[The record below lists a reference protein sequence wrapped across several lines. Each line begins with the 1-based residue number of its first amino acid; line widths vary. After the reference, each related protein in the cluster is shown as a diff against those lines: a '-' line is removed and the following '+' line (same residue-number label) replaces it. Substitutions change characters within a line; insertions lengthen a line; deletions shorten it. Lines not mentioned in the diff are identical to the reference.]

1 MYKENT
7 EHLQIPLIS
16 DLDNLSDK
24 SRKRLEASWAGDF
37 RRDIFVR
44 IDESIYAVLYSD
56 IPSRP
61 NEPINV
67 LVGLEILKAG
77 YGWADQEMYEH
88 YLYDMQVRYAL
99 GYNNFGEGEFDLRT
113 VYNFR
118 ERLTK
123 HMEKTGEN
131 LLEKTFEQ
139 ITDQQIEAYQ
149 LKTGKQR
156 MDSTQIASNIRAMSR
171 LQLLVEVL
179 QRVHRMFD
187 ETDQA
192 QYAEKL
198 EPYLKGSSGQYLY
211 RIKGEDTDSHLK
223 SIGNLMQTLVE
234 ELHDKY
240 QDDPT
245 YPILTRVF
253 DEHFTVEEGQL
264 RAKMGQELRA
274 DSLQSPD
281 DPDATYRQKNGK
293 DYIGHVANLT
303 ETCDPENDLQL
314 IVKVQ
319 TEPNT
324 TDACPEPCRRDADML
339 EEALPEIA
347 SRMDVD
353 EMNTDGGYN
362 SEDVDKTMQEHGV
375 EQIQTAIR
383 GAKPSEDT
391 LNLED
396 FQWETNDEGQPEQV
410 TCPNDQTV
418 PVTPGRAEDRHLA
431 HFDQSIC
438 EHCPLLDK
446 CPAAPLKRTPQR
458 VLRITQQQVNVA
470 RRRQRTA
477 EARASGQNLRA
488 AVEASVRSLKHPFRN
503 GKLPVRG
510 KPRMSMMI
518 AASAAMSNLR
528 RIHRYQAAKRAKQ
541 KQENEARE
549 QANRT
554 AKQFLASSPSSFFSK
569 FRNCL
574 RIWLNFQPILAFH
587 R

>member
-7 EHLQIPLIS
+7 EHLQIPMMS

-24 SRKRLEASWAGDF
+24 SRKRLEESWAGDF
-37 RRDIFVR
+37 RQDVFVR

-67 LVGLEILKAG
+67 LVGLEILKSG
-77 YGWADQEMYEH
+77 YGWTDLEMYDH

-99 GYNNFGEGEFDLRT
+99 GHSNFGEGEFELRT

-118 ERLTK
+118 ARLTN
-123 HMEKTGEN
+123 HMKETGEN
-131 LLEKTFEQ
+131 LIEKTFEQ
-139 ITDQQIEAYQ
+139 ITDEQIEAYQ
-149 LKTGKQR
+149 IKTGKQR
-156 MDSTQIASNIRAMSR
+156 MDSTQIASNIRDMSR
-171 LQLLVEVL
+171 LQLLVEIL
-179 QRVHRMFD
+179 LRVYRMLD
-187 ETDQA
+187 ETDQT
-192 QYAEKL
+192 QYAEKF
-198 EPYLKGSSGQYLY
+198 EPYRKGSSGQYFY
-211 RIKGEDTDSHLK
+211 RIKGEDTDSHLQR
-223 SIGNLMQTLVE
+223 IGELMQTLVE
-234 ELHDKY
+234 ELHEKY

-245 YPILTRVF
+245 YKILTRVF
-253 DEHFTVEEGQL
+253 DEHFIVEESQL
-264 RAKMGQELRA
+264 RTKMGQELRA

-281 DPDATYRQKNGK
+281 DPDATYRQKCGK
-293 DYIGHVANLT
+293 DYVGYSSNLD

-324 TDACPEPCRRDADML
+324 TDDADML

-353 EMNTDGGYN
+353 EMNTDGGFN
-362 SEDVDKTMQEHGV
+362 SADVDKAMREHGV
-375 EQIQTAIR
+375 EHIQTAIR

-391 LNLED
+391 LNLKD

-410 TCPNDQTV
+410 TCPNEQTV
-418 PVTPGRAEDRHLA
+418 PVIPGQADDRYLA
-431 HFDQSIC
+431 YFDQSIC
-438 EHCPLLDK
+438 DNCPLRDK
-446 CPAAPLKRTPQR
+446 CPADPLKRTPQR
-458 VLRITQQQVNVA
+458 VLRFTQQQVNVA
-470 RRRQRTA
+470 QRRQRSA

-488 AVEASVRSLKHPFRN
+488 AVEASVRSLKHPFGN

-518 AASAAMSNLR
+518 ASSAAMCNLR
-528 RIHRYQAAKRAKQ
+528 RIHRYQAAKRAEQ
-541 KQENEARE
+541 KQENEAQA
-549 QANRT
+549 QANLT
-554 AKQFLASSPSSFFSK
+554 AKNCWESYFSFFSG
-569 FRNCL
+569 FCNYLRNF
-574 RIWLNFQPILAFH
+574 LNSQPISAFC

>member
-1 MYKENT
+1 MYKGNT

-16 DLDNLSDK
+16 DLDNLSEK
-24 SRKRLEASWAGDF
+24 SRKRLEESWAGDF
-37 RRDIFVR
+37 QRDIFVR
-44 IDESIYAVLYSD
+44 IDESIYAVLYSAL
-56 IPSRP
+56 PSRP

-67 LVGLEILKAG
+67 LVGLEILKSG
-77 YGWADQEMYEH
+77 FGWTDQEMYEH
-88 YLYDMQVRYAL
+88 YLYDVQVRYAL
-99 GYNNFGEGEFDLRT
+99 GYYNLGEGEFDLRT

-118 ERLTK
+118 KRLTN
-123 HMEKTGEN
+123 HMEETGEN

-139 ITDQQIEAYQ
+139 ITDEQIEAYQ

-156 MDSTQIASNIRAMSR
+156 MDSTQIASNIRDMSR
-171 LQLLVEVL
+171 LQLLVEIL

-192 QYAEKL
+192 QYAQTFA
-198 EPYLKGSSGQYLY
+198 PYLKGSSGQYLY
-211 RIKGEDTDSHLK
+211 RIKGEDTDRHLQ
-223 SIGNLMQTLVE
+223 SIGDLMQTLVE

-245 YPILTRVF
+245 CQILSRVF
-253 DEHFTVEEGQL
+253 DEHFMVEEGQL
-264 RAKMGQELRA
+264 RAKVGQELRA

-281 DPDATYRQKNGK
+281 DPDATYRQKRGK
-293 DYIGHVANLT
+293 DYVGHVANLT

-319 TEPNT
+319 VEANT
-324 TDACPEPCRRDADML
+324 TDDADML
-339 EEALPEIA
+339 AEALPEIA

-353 EMNTDGGYN
+353 EMHTDGGYN
-362 SEDVDKTMQEHGV
+362 SADVDKAMRDHEVEH
-375 EQIQTAIR
+375 IQTAIR

-396 FQWETNDEGQPEQV
+396 FQWETNDEGQPQQV
-410 TCPNDQTV
+410 TCPNEQTV
-418 PVTPGRAEDRHLA
+418 PVTPGRTEDRCLA

-446 CPAAPLKRTPQR
+446 CPTDPLKRTPQR
-458 VLRITQQQVNVA
+458 VLRFTQQQVNVA
-470 RRRQRTA
+470 RRRQRSA

-488 AVEASVRSLKHPFRN
+488 AVEASVRSLKHPFGN

-510 KPRMSMMI
+510 KPRISMTI

-528 RIHRYQAAKRAKQ
+528 RIHRYHAAKRANQ
-541 KQENEARE
+541 KKEIEA
-549 QANRT
+549 QKHTNRA
-554 AKQFLASSPSSFFSK
+554 AKQLLDSLSSFFSR
-569 FRNCL
+569 FRNYL
-574 RIWLNFQPILAFH
+574 RNPLRSQPIQAFH

>member
-16 DLDNLSDK
+16 DLDNLTEK
-24 SRKRLEASWAGDF
+24 SRKRLEGSWAGDF
-37 RRDIFVR
+37 RRDVFGR
-44 IDESIYAVLYSD
+44 IDESKYAVLYSD
-56 IPSRP
+56 LPSRP

-67 LVGLEILKAG
+67 LVGLEILKSG
-77 YGWADQEMYEH
+77 YGWSDQEMYEH
-88 YLYDMQVRYAL
+88 YLYDVQVRYAL
-99 GYNNFGEGEFDLRT
+99 GYKNLGEGEFELRT

-118 ERLTK
+118 ARLTN
-123 HMEKTGEN
+123 HMEETGEN

-139 ITDQQIEAYQ
+139 ITDQQIKAYQ
-149 LKTGKQR
+149 LKTGQQR
-156 MDSTQIASNIRAMSR
+156 MDSTQIASNIRDMSR

-187 ETDQA
+187 EADREQH
-192 QYAEKL
+192 AEAFT
-198 EPYLKGSSGQYLY
+198 PYIKGSSGQYIY

-223 SIGNLMQTLVE
+223 NIGELMQTLVV

-240 QDDPT
+240 QDTPT
-245 YPILTRVF
+245 YLILVRVF
-253 DEHFTVEEGQL
+253 DEHFVIEEGGL
-264 RAKMGQELRA
+264 RTKMGQELRA

-293 DYIGHVANLT
+293 NYIGHVANLT

-319 TEPNT
+319 VEPNT
-324 TDACPEPCRRDADML
+324 TDDAKML
-339 EEALPEIA
+339 EDALPEIT
-347 SRMDVD
+347 SRMNVD

-362 SEDVDKTMQEHGV
+362 SEGVDDVMQAHGV
-375 EQIQTAIR
+375 AQIQTAIR

-396 FQWETNDEGQPEQV
+396 FQWETDDEGLPDQV
-410 TCPNDQTV
+410 TCPNEQTV
-418 PVTPGRAEDRHLA
+418 PVAPGRVEARYLA
-431 HFDQSIC
+431 HFDQSAC

-446 CPAAPLKRTPQR
+446 CPTSPLKRTPQR
-458 VLRITQQQVNVA
+458 ILRFTLQQVNVA
-470 RRRQRTA
+470 QRRQRTA
-477 EARASGQNLRA
+477 QARASGHNLRA

-510 KPRMSMMI
+510 NPRMSMMI
-518 AASAAMSNLR
+518 IGSAAMSNLR
-528 RIHRYQAAKRAKQ
+528 RIHRYQVTKRTQLK
-541 KQENEARE
+541 KEIEAWE

-554 AKQFLASSPSSFFSK
+554 TKQLLASSLSLFFSRFRK
-569 FRNCL
+569 FL
-574 RIWLNFQPILAFH
+574 RIWPNSLIPVFQH
-587 R
+587 

>member
-1 MYKENT
+1 MFKENT
-7 EHLQIPLIS
+7 DHLQIPLIS
-16 DLDNLSDK
+16 DLDNLSEK
-24 SRKRLEASWAGDF
+24 SRKRLEGSWAGDF
-37 RRDIFVR
+37 RREVFGR
-44 IDESIYAVLYSD
+44 IDEQPYAVLYSD
-56 IPSRP
+56 DPSRP
-61 NEPINV
+61 NEPVNV
-67 LVGLEILKAG
+67 LLGLAILKAG
-77 YGWADQEMYEH
+77 FGWTDEEMYEH
-88 YLYDMQVRYAL
+88 YLYDVQVRFAL
-99 GYNNFGEGEFDLRT
+99 GHDNLGEGEFDLRT

-118 ERLTK
+118 GRLTE
-123 HMEKTGEN
+123 HMEKKGVN

-139 ITDQQIEAYQ
+139 ITDEQIEAYQ
-149 LKTGKQR
+149 LRTGKQR
-156 MDSTQIASNIRAMSR
+156 VDSTQIASNIRNMSR

-211 RIKGEDTDSHLK
+211 RIKGEDTDSHLQ
-223 SIGNLMQTLVE
+223 SIGELMQTLVA

-240 QDDPT
+240 QDDAT
-245 YPILTRVF
+245 FKILSRVF
-253 DEHFTVEEGQL
+253 DEHFVVEEGQL

-281 DPDATYRQKNGK
+281 DPDATYRQKRGK
-293 DYIGHVANLT
+293 DYVGHVANLT

-319 TEPNT
+319 VEPNT
-324 TDACPEPCRRDADML
+324 TDDADML

-347 SRMDVD
+347 ARMDVD
-353 EMNTDGGYN
+353 EMHTDGGYN
-362 SEDVDKTMQEHGV
+362 SADVDKAMREHGV
-375 EQIQTAIR
+375 EHIQTAIR

-396 FQWETNDEGQPEQV
+396 FQWETNDEGQPQLV
-410 TCPNDQTV
+410 TCPNEQTV
-418 PVTPGRAEDRHLA
+418 PVTPGRAEDRYLA
-431 HFDQSIC
+431 HFDKSIC

-446 CPAAPLKRTPQR
+446 CPADPLKRTPQR
-458 VLRITQQQVNVA
+458 VLRFTQQQVNVA
-470 RRRQRTA
+470 RRRQRSA

-488 AVEASVRSLKHPFRN
+488 AVEASVRSLKHPFGN

-528 RIHRYQAAKRAKQ
+528 RIHRYQVAKRTKQ
-541 KQENEARE
+541 KQANEAQE

-554 AKQFLASSPSSFFSK
+554 AKQFLASSSSAFFSR
-569 FRNCL
+569 FRYYL
-574 RIWLNFQPILAFH
+574 RIWLIFQPIPAFH

>member
-1 MYKENT
+1 MYKGNT

-37 RRDIFVR
+37 RRDIFSR
-44 IDESIYAVLYSD
+44 IDESVYAVLYSD
-56 IPSRP
+56 LPSRP

-67 LVGLEILKAG
+67 LVGLEILKSG
-77 YGWADQEMYEH
+77 YGWTDLEMYDH

-99 GYNNFGEGEFDLRT
+99 GYNNLGEGEFELRT

-118 ERLTK
+118 GRLTN
-123 HMEKTGEN
+123 HMEETGEN

-139 ITDQQIEAYQ
+139 ITDEQIEAYQ

-156 MDSTQIASNIRAMSR
+156 MDSTQIASNIRDMSR

-179 QRVHRMFD
+179 QRVYRMFD

-192 QYAEKL
+192 QYAETFA
-198 EPYLKGSSGQYLY
+198 PYLKGSSGQYLY

-223 SIGNLMQTLVE
+223 NIGELMQLLVE
-234 ELHDKY
+234 VLHDKY
-240 QDDPT
+240 QDDLT
-245 YPILTRVF
+245 YSIMTRVF
-253 DEHFTVEEGQL
+253 DEHFIVEESQL
-264 RAKMGQELRA
+264 RAKAGQELRA

-281 DPDATYRQKNGK
+281 DPNATYRRKRGK
-293 DYIGHVANLT
+293 DYVGYVANLT

-324 TDACPEPCRRDADML
+324 TDDADML
-339 EEALPEIA
+339 EEALPVIA
-347 SRMDVD
+347 SHMDVD

-362 SEDVDKTMQEHGV
+362 SADVDKAMREHGV
-375 EQIQTAIR
+375 EHIQTAIR

-396 FQWETNDEGQPEQV
+396 FQWETNDAGQPEQV
-410 TCPNDQTV
+410 TCPNEQTV
-418 PVTPGRAEDRHLA
+418 PVTPGRAGDRYLA

-438 EHCPLLDK
+438 ENCPLLDQ
-446 CPAAPLKRTPQR
+446 CPTDPLKRSPQR
-458 VLRITQQQVNVA
+458 VLRFAQQQVNVA
-470 RRRQRTA
+470 QRRQRSA
-477 EARASGQNLRA
+477 EARASGKNLRA
-488 AVEASVRSLKHPFRN
+488 AVEASVRSLKHPFGN

-528 RIHRYQAAKRAKQ
+528 RIHRYQVAKQ
-541 KQENEARE
+541 AEKKRENEAQE

-554 AKQFLASSPSSFFSK
+554 AKRFLASSASIFSR
-569 FRNCL
+569 FRYYL
-574 RIWLNFQPILAFH
+574 RIWLNFQPIPAFY